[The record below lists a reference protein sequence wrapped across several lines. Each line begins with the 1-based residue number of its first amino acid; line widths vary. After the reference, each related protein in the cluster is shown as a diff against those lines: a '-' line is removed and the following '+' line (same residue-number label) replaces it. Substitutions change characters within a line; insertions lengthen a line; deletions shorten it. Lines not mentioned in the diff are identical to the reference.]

1 MQYRVARLRGLC
13 LLLLVLTLTAP
24 TSAQSSNENL
34 PDRPDKLD
42 SILKKRASAGNG
54 QSRVII
60 RKALG
65 ASDDAVDVLIKQSG
79 GSKKKALPNIAAGA
93 ALVPNAAL
101 KALAKNPLIAGISED
116 RVVAG
121 TMERTGATVG
131 ATAVR
136 QELGVD
142 GTGVGVAI
150 IDSGAMALHDDLAG
164 TNRVIQFVDFVNG
177 QSTAYDDY
185 GHGTHVAG
193 IIAGSGA
200 DSSGA
205 RTGIAPGA
213 PLVVLKVLDASGQG
227 RISDVIAAVNY
238 AIANR
243 DALNIRVINLSIAAG
258 VYESYYSDPLTLAAR
273 SAVQAGIVVVASAG
287 NFGRSADGRG
297 QYGGITAP
305 GNAPWVLTVGATSHM
320 GTTDRSDDTV
330 AAFSSRGPSAVD
342 AIAKPDVLAPGVG
355 IESLSDPDSALYASM
370 SPYLLPGT
378 VSTSFLPYLSLS
390 GTSMSAPVVSGTVAL
405 MLQANPAL
413 TPNAVKAILQYTSQN
428 YAQWDP
434 LTEGTGFL
442 NAQGAVELARAFAD
456 PSTPTPSSSL
466 WNGRILWG
474 NQIFEGG
481 VLSPSAVAW
490 STDTM
495 WGTTYTFFGQPVA
508 WGMIC
513 ASNCDDGGWT
523 GWDVTSSSRNVV
535 WGMRCGGANC
545 TIPWL
550 AVEASSED
558 GDTVV
563 WGTDDGDTVV
573 WGTDDGDT
581 VVWGTSC
588 GDTSC
593 EPVIWSRP

>member
-1 MQYRVARLRGLC
+1 MQYRVARPYTLP
-13 LLLLVLTLTAP
+13 LLLVLLTLAAP
-24 TSAQSSNENL
+24 ASAQNGNG

-42 SILKKRASAGNG
+42 SILKKRASLGDG

-60 RKALG
+60 RKADG
-65 ASDDAVDVLIKQSG
+65 AADADVAALVSLSG
-79 GSKKKALPNIAAGA
+79 GSNKKKLANIAAGT

-101 KALAKNPLIAGISED
+101 KNLAKNPLIAHISHD
-116 RVVAG
+116 RVIAG

-131 ATAVR
+131 ATTVR
-136 QELGVD
+136 EELGVD
-142 GTGVGVAI
+142 GTGVGVAL
-150 IDSGAMALHDDLAG
+150 IDSGAMASHDDLAG

-177 QSTAYDDY
+177 QGASYDDY

-213 PLVVLKVLDASGQG
+213 QLVVLKVLDASGQG
-227 RISDVIAAVNY
+227 RISDVIDAINY

-258 VYESYYSDPLTLAAR
+258 VYESYDADPLTLAAR

-342 AIAKPDVLAPGVG
+342 ALAKPDLLAPGVG
-355 IESLSDPDSALYASM
+355 IESLSASDSALYSAM
-370 SPYLLPGT
+370 SAYLLPGT

-413 TPNAVKAILQYTSQN
+413 TPNAVKAILQYTSET
-428 YAQWDP
+428 YAPWDP
-434 LTEGTGFL
+434 LTQGAGFL
-442 NAQGAVELARAFAD
+442 NARGAIELARAFAD
-456 PSTPTPSSSL
+456 PSTPTPSASS
-466 WNGRILWG
+466 WTRRILWG
-474 NQIFEGG
+474 NQMYENG
-481 VLSPSAVAW
+481 LLTAYASAW
-490 STDTM
+490 STDM
-495 WGTTYTFFGQPVA
+495 VWGTPPPPFGQSIG
-508 WGMIC
+508 WGVIC
-513 ASNCDDGGWT
+513 PSNCDDGSGWASWT
-523 GWDVTSSSRNVV
+523 TTSSSSNVV
-535 WGMRCGGANC
+535 WGTRCGGDDC

-550 AVEASSED
+550 AAEASDDE

-588 GDTSC
+588 SDASC
-593 EPVIWSRP
+593 EPVMWSHP